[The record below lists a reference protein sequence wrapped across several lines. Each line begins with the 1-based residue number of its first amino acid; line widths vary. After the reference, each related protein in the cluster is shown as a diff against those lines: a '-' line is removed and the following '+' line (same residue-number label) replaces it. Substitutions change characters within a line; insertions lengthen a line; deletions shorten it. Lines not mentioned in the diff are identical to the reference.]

1 MRKNRFRSD
10 DGPGAH
16 PHRKVTA
23 PSQLFGRFRESLA
36 WVVQGFGE
44 FCLDANQSLALT
56 VIAVQKPTAFRSV
69 QGLDTIAL
77 SSLPEAVAF
86 YTRLGSQSLAAT
98 RFDFCWSTTT
108 Y

>member
-23 PSQLFGRFRESLA
+23 PLQLFEPFRESLA

-86 YTRLGSQSLAAT
+86 YTRLGSQSLAAI
-98 RFDFCWSTTT
+98 RFYFCWSTTT